1 MEVSFDT
8 KYGLKWFRAEASAL
22 SYEKRRELYNKICQW
37 ERMALDGPQGFA
49 SAMTQAN
56 RERQQRPLKGHMR
69 ELLIEIKGIKWVEA
83 TDLNHLNTEQY
94 KEMKRLEQLEA
105 TKAYNAKLDSALDAL
120 LKEKT
125 EEE

>member
-37 ERMALDGPQGFA
+37 ERMALNGPQGFA

-83 TDLNHLNTEQY
+83 TDLNHFNTEQY
-94 KEMKRLEQLEA
+94 KEMKRLEQLEE
-105 TKAYNAKLDSALDAL
+105 TKAYNAKLDSALDGL

>member
-8 KYGLKWFRAEASAL
+8 EYGLKWFRAEASAL
-22 SYEKRRELYNKICQW
+22 SYEKRRRLYNKICQW

-69 ELLIEIKGIKWVEA
+69 ELLTEIHGKSWVEEQ
-83 TDLNHLNTEQY
+83 DLIHLREKQK
-94 KEMKRLEQLEA
+94 KEREGHMRFLKNSE
-105 TKAYNAKLDSALDAL
+105 YNSKLDSALEAL

>member
-94 KEMKRLEQLEA
+94 KEMKRLEQLEE